1 MYPKKNK
8 KHKDK
13 LYTLDEARAVLERME
28 RQDLYF
34 IEFIQNV
41 SKFIDV
47 CENDE
52 ENVKKYRNFMV
63 VRR

>member
-1 MYPKKNK
+1 MCLKKNK

-13 LYTLDEARAVLERME
+13 LYTLDEARAELERIK
-28 RQDLYF
+28 RQDVYF
-34 IEFIQNV
+34 IEFIQKV
-41 SKFIDV
+41 SKFIDI

-52 ENVKKYRNFMV
+52 ELKKKYGNFMV

>member
-13 LYTLDEARAVLERME
+13 LYTLDEARAELRRLEE
-28 RQDLYF
+28 QDTYF
-34 IEFIQNV
+34 VEFMNEV

-52 ENVKKYRNFMV
+52 ENVKKYGKFMI
-63 VRR
+63 RRR